1 MRICPSCRKPVD
13 ARLARCPWDGTLL
26 GTVAMDPLLGSALGG
41 RYLLRKCIGEREGLL
56 LYTAEDTV
64 AGGIVLATVI
74 QPRSSEELGAR
85 FQELAAQA
93 ATVDHTGCTVV
104 RDHGVAPGGRF
115 FLIEEGDVWHQLDQ
129 ELVLKGRLSVS
140 KAVEFTINLVEAL
153 DHLHGR
159 GVFQIEPTSAE
170 LRLVFDAQGALKLL
184 VPLAAIVAR
193 TLSEGPSKAG
203 AEGNAAMLRSA
214 SGNLLEMLVG
224 ARTDPAT
231 IDLRALNLDEDS
243 AAKLR
248 SIVERGLGRRTPA
261 IQSAWELRREL
272 ETVTGSSRFG
282 RYELL
287 HRLAI
292 GGMGELFLARAVG
305 IEGLEINRM
314 CVIKTVRANLLQ
326 SSEFVERFLA
336 EARVLTS
343 LSHGNIVPVYDVGK
357 VGSVFYIAMEYVA
370 GKDLRQVLSR
380 AAKDHKRIPLP
391 LALFIAKELANGL
404 AYAHRAKVQGIGN
417 LVHRDV
423 SPHNALVSYEGEVKL
438 IDFGLARGVHELAS
452 TSKEG
457 VVMGKVCYLSPEQ
470 ARAQPLDQRT
480 DIYSAGLVL
489 FELLTGEP
497 FFNQP
502 TIEEVLDHVATPDPE
517 TPSQRAPH
525 AGITPEVDRIC
536 LHAIAPFREDRY
548 RSAAALRDDLTAE
561 LARIAPRTNPEEVG
575 AFVRALFSSEQ
586 KDEEL
591 LLSDLSSTLPPRAL
605 AEIASSSGAAPEGG
619 GSEALSLLGRVPTPI
634 QLAATI
640 VSEDH
645 AAGRAPALDP
655 ASLLV
660 AAPAPARPTPGLAA
674 GGPAASAGPMAF
686 EPTLPSGQHEGFLP
700 RPSSRIPLFALGG
713 MVLAAAGLGIG
724 IWLSRVRESNEA
736 ERAALRT
743 IAGWKITTAAGL
755 VTADAS
761 ATLPPE
767 SFEPDAGAPGSRPR
781 TKQRLKVTHKRS
793 VSGPPPCLLSFVGG
807 EGMELAVDGA
817 SVAGGLPQRRP
828 LPLDPRRPHRV
839 VVSKAGL
846 TSFIKTITCEP
857 GDELKLR
864 VTLRKN

>member
-1 MRICPSCRKPVD
+1 MRLCPSCRKPVD

-26 GTVAMDPLLGSALGG
+26 GTVAMDPLLGTALGG
-41 RYLLRKCIGEREGLL
+41 RYLVRKCIGEREAQL

-64 AGGIVLATVI
+64 AGGVVLATVI
-74 QPRSSEELGAR
+74 QPREEGEAAAAR
-85 FQELAAQA
+85 FRELALHAG
-93 ATVDHTGCTVV
+93 TVDHPGCTVV
-104 RDHGVAPGGRF
+104 RDHGVAPAGRF
-115 FLIEEGDVWHQLDQ
+115 FVIEEGDVWHQLDQ

-140 KAVEFTINLVEAL
+140 KAVEFTINLAEAL

-159 GVFQIEPTSAE
+159 EVFRVEPTSAE
-170 LRLVFDAQGALKLL
+170 LRLVFDTQGALKLL
-184 VPLAAIVAR
+184 VAR
-193 TLSEGPSKAG
+193 TLAEGPSPSG
-203 AEGNAAMLRSA
+203 AEGSAELLRAASRI
-214 SGNLLEMLVG
+214 LLEMLVG
-224 ARTDPAT
+224 V
-231 IDLRALNLDEDS
+231 RADAS
-243 AAKLR
+243 AADLKGINIHPETASKLR
-248 SIVERGLGRRTPA
+248 TIVERGLGQVTPA
-261 IQSAWELRREL
+261 IQNAWELRREL
-272 ETVTGSSRFG
+272 ESVTGGTRFG

-287 HRLAI
+287 HRLAV
-292 GGMGELFLARAVG
+292 GGMGEIFLARAVG
-305 IEGLEINRM
+305 IEGIDINRM

-357 VGSVFYIAMEYVA
+357 VGNVFYIAMEYVA
-370 GKDLRQVLSR
+370 GKDLRRILSR
-380 AAKDHKRIPLP
+380 AAKDHKRVPLP

-423 SPHNALVSYEGEVKL
+423 SPHNTLVSYEGEVKL
-438 IDFGLARGVHELAS
+438 IDFGLARGAQELAS

-502 TIEEVLDHVATPDPE
+502 TIEQVLDHVATPQPE
-517 TPSQRAPH
+517 PPSQRAPH

-536 LHAIAPFREDRY
+536 LHAISADREERY

-575 AFVRALFSSEQ
+575 AFVRSIFASEQ

-591 LLSDLSSTLPPRAL
+591 LLSDLSSTLPPHTL
-605 AEIASSSGAAPEGG
+605 ADLGSASGTGPEGG
-619 GSEALSLLGRVPTPI
+619 GSEALSLLGRVPKAI

-640 VSEDH
+640 VSEERP
-645 AAGRAPALDP
+645 AAALPAAPATDP
-655 ASLLV
+655 GVTAPAARSLAPLAFDPTFPSAVVEPPRPRPSRLPLVVLGGLLV
-660 AAPAPARPTPGLAA
+660 A
-674 GGPAASAGPMAF
+674 GG
-686 EPTLPSGQHEGFLP
+686 
-700 RPSSRIPLFALGG
+700 
-713 MVLAAAGLGIG
+713 GLGAG
-724 IWLSRVRESNEA
+724 VWLSRARDSSEA

-743 IAGWKITTAAGL
+743 IAAWKVNAATGL
-755 VTADAS
+755 TPSDAS

-767 SFEPDAGAPGSRPR
+767 SFEPDQGARGPR
-781 TKQRLKVTHKRS
+781 AKRHQLKVVSQKRS
-793 VSGPPPCLLSFVGG
+793 PSGRPDPCLLTIIGG
-807 EGMELAVDGA
+807 DGMELVIDGA
-817 SVAGGLPQRRP
+817 IVAGGLPQPRP
-828 LPLDPRRPHRV
+828 IPLDPRRRHLIV
-839 VVSKAGL
+839 VRKVGL
-846 TSFIKTITCEP
+846 ESFIQAVSCAP
-857 GDELKLR
+857 GDELRLR
-864 VTLRKN
+864 VKVRGR